1 MQTAPEQMNILELAY
16 LGDALYELYVRKYVL
31 RTAKAPRADLL
42 HKEGVRFV
50 CAGGQASALLEMMEN
65 GFLSEK
71 EADFVRRA
79 HNHKTATKPKN
90 ADPVTYKWATAFEAL
105 LGYLKLSGDLQR
117 MEEIMQRAVEITE
130 RQKEEDA

>member
-1 MQTAPEQMNILELAY
+1 MNILALAY
-16 LGDALYELYVRKYVL
+16 LGDAIYELYVSGHIID
-31 RTAKAPRADLL
+31 TAHTGRADLL
-42 HKEGVRFV
+42 HRQGVRFV

-117 MEEIMQRAVEITE
+117 MEEIMKKAVELTE